1 MRYAKPELT
10 QIANAAQ
17 AVRGAKGIPVRTD
30 ANAPHLLNATA
41 NAYEADE

>member
-10 QIANAAQ
+10 QIANATE
-17 AVRGAKGIPVRTD
+17 AVRGGKGIPVRND
-30 ANAPHLLNATA
+30 ASPPHLFNATA

>member
-10 QIANAAQ
+10 QIVNAVE
-17 AVRGAKGIPVRTD
+17 AVRGGKGIPVRSD
-30 ANAPHLLNATA
+30 ASPPHLFTATA